1 MKILL
6 DECVPVRL
14 HQYLPGFEISSVSKE
29 KWTSFKNGKLI
40 NKSISAD
47 FELMIT
53 VDKNLQYQ
61 QNINNYEIT
70 IVVFDTLFNRLQDFV
85 PLVPQFLDN
94 LPSMKKKRVYIGQK
108 PEDGSRLDI

>member
-61 QNINNYEIT
+61 QNKKT
-70 IVVFDTLFNRLQDFV
+70 
-85 PLVPQFLDN
+85 
-94 LPSMKKKRVYIGQK
+94 MK
-108 PEDGSRLDI
+108 SRLSCSTHFLTGYRILYP